1 MHRWMDEWMVGCRHE
16 EINPQNGHIERYNW
30 RLFKRMPIRGWIRT
44 PSDTISISLPTKDK
58 TLNLHST
65 VFRHASLHPLLR
77 ILSPFP
83 ARAYFHVRSATTAS
97 SLYLSSSVA
106 GKLCPF
112 AFPKAARNSRSQ
124 FSISADF
131 SIRLRGAASRRAYA
145 GFFTARVSHHH
156 HPFKKKKRKKREK
169 KGGGEKKNT
178 SEKRR
183 CLCPF
188 SCTEHTA
195 HRERRRGL
203 KSKNPLPAC
212 WADPLQ
218 TEIQLSLGGIS
229 LLQPTSATLLKERDI
244 SNRNAFSF
252 VEMSPRINKTPRFF
266 MFSVEWRKED
276 LRMRVNILL
285 QRFKEDWVIDKCT
298 VIGSWSELA
307 KLSSTYILWYFS
319 MVYPL
324 SLIFQTN
331 SIPNYNYIFC
341 NYFLRTII
349 PRLVKQKYIFPIR
362 I

>member
-156 HPFKKKKRKKREK
+156 HPLKKKKKKEREEKKTEERKKTRAK
-169 KGGGEKKNT
+169 KEDACVPSRVPST
-178 SEKRR
+178 RR
-183 CLCPF
+183 IENAVEDWRARILFPPAEPTRCKPRYNSLSVELVCCNQPSQLCSRKEISAIGMPF
-188 SCTEHTA
+188 RSWKC
-195 HRERRRGL
+195 RRG
-203 KSKNPLPAC
+203 
-212 WADPLQ
+212 
-218 TEIQLSLGGIS
+218 
-229 LLQPTSATLLKERDI
+229 
-244 SNRNAFSF
+244 
-252 VEMSPRINKTPRFF
+252 
-266 MFSVEWRKED
+266 
-276 LRMRVNILL
+276 
-285 QRFKEDWVIDKCT
+285 
-298 VIGSWSELA
+298 
-307 KLSSTYILWYFS
+307 
-319 MVYPL
+319 
-324 SLIFQTN
+324 
-331 SIPNYNYIFC
+331 
-341 NYFLRTII
+341 
-349 PRLVKQKYIFPIR
+349 
-362 I
+362 